1 MSEIPN
7 KYIKVNIPLTERD
20 YLSGNGEG
28 VRAISEWDAT
38 GSGYKGILANDSI
51 YYPGLM
57 CGEEI
62 LFEMRGENRP
72 VVDYYGFFGG
82 EDAV

>member
-28 VRAISEWDAT
+28 VWVEVDEATRLAYDRDAT
-38 GSGYKGILANDSI
+38 GSGHLLS
-51 YYPGLM
+51 
-57 CGEEI
+57 
-62 LFEMRGENRP
+62 RP
-72 VVDYYGFFGG
+72 DVWGG
-82 EDAV
+82 NPVRDAW

>member
-28 VRAISEWDAT
+28 VWVEVDEETRRAYD
-38 GSGYKGILANDSI
+38 
-51 YYPGLM
+51 
-57 CGEEI
+57 
-62 LFEMRGENRP
+62 EN
-72 VVDYYGFFGG
+72 V
-82 EDAV
+82 